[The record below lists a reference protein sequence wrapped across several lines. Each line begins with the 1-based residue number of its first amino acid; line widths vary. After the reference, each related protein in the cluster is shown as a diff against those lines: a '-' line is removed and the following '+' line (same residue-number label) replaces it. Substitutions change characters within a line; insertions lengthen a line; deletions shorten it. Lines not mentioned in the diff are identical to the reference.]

1 MIIHVV
7 QPGETIYTIAAGYN
21 VSVSKLVEDNG
32 IQNAEE
38 LVIGQTIVIATASQ
52 YYIIQE
58 GDTLE
63 SIASA
68 FGVTKMQLLRNNP
81 ILSDREFMYQGEE
94 IVISYNTQGN
104 VSINAYA
111 YPFIERDVLRK
122 TLPYLTFLTIFNY
135 RVLASGEVV
144 GNDET
149 EVIQIA
155 KDYGVAPLMSIS
167 TVNYQG
173 ISDIEVLNSVLY
185 EEEILQQHIENIL
198 AVLEEKGYYGLNIS
212 VVDLTHE
219 NFEAHE
225 RFLSRLSIRLK
236 EKGFVFMITISPR
249 IVVSSN
255 DVSIESIDYTSLG
268 LIADYLMILS
278 YAWGAFAGP
287 PSPPSPAYLSRALL
301 ENALLK
307 IPAEKLY
314 TGISVIGYDWQS
326 PYVLGITKA
335 NSLTT
340 DAAIELAVQTGSIIL
355 FEENSKAAFFE
366 YFTPVMGIQLQHI
379 VWFSDARTI
388 DALIK
393 IIPELGIEGAG
404 IWNIMHYFAQ
414 MWLVINSQYNINKI
428 YEET

>member
-32 IQNAEE
+32 LTNADE
-38 LVIGQTIVIATASQ
+38 LVIGQSIVIVTASQ
-52 YYIIQE
+52 YYIVQE

-63 SIASA
+63 SIANG

-81 ILSDREFMYQGEE
+81 FLSGREFLYQGEE

-111 YPFIERDVLRK
+111 YPFIERDTLTK

-135 RVLASGEVV
+135 RVLANGEVV

-149 EVIQIA
+149 EIIQIA
-155 KDYGVAPLMSIS
+155 KDYGVAPLMSLS

-173 ISDIEVLNSVLY
+173 VSDSEVLNSVLY
-185 EEEILQQHIENIL
+185 EEDILQRHIDNIL
-198 AVLEEKGYYGLNIS
+198 TVLKQKSYYGLNIS
-212 VVDLTHE
+212 IVDLTHE
-219 NFEAHE
+219 NLEAHE

-236 EKGFVFMITISPR
+236 EEGFILMITISPR

-255 DVSIESIDYTSLG
+255 DVAIESLDYTSFG
-268 LIADYLMILS
+268 LMADYLMILS

-301 ENALLK
+301 DNAMNK
-307 IPAEKLY
+307 IPPEKLY

-340 DAAIELAVQTGSIIL
+340 DAAIELAAQTGSIIL
-355 FEENSKAAFFE
+355 FEENSQAAFFE
-366 YFTPVMGIQLQHI
+366 YYTPAMGIQMEHI

-393 IIPELGIEGAG
+393 FVPELGIEGAG

-414 MWLVINSQYNINKI
+414 MWLVINSQYHINKI

>member
-7 QPGETIYTIAAGYN
+7 QPGDTIYTIAAAYN
-21 VSVSKLVEDNG
+21 VSVYRLVEDNG
-32 IQNAEE
+32 LTNAEQ
-38 LVIGQTIVIATASQ
+38 LVIGQTIVIATASR
-52 YYIIQE
+52 YYVVQE
-58 GDTLE
+58 DDTLN

-68 FGVTKMQLLRNNP
+68 FGVTRMQLLRNNP
-81 ILSDREFMYQGEE
+81 SLSNRESIYQGEE
-94 IVISYNTQGN
+94 IVISYDTQGT
-104 VSINAYA
+104 VAINAYA
-111 YPFIERDVLRK
+111 YPFIDKDILRK
-122 TLPYLTFLTIFNY
+122 TLPFLTFLTIFNY
-135 RVLASGEVV
+135 RVIATGEII

-155 KDYGVAPLMSIS
+155 KEYSVAPLMSLS

-173 ISDIEVLNSVLY
+173 ISDIGVLNSVLY
-185 EEEILQQHIENIL
+185 DEEILQQHIDNIL
-198 AVLEEKGYYGLNIS
+198 RVLNEKSYYGLNIS
-212 VVDLTHE
+212 IVDLTHE
-219 NFEAHE
+219 NLEAHE
-225 RFLSRLSIRLK
+225 RFLLRLSTRLK
-236 EKGFVFMITISPR
+236 EEGFILIITISPR

-255 DVSIESIDYTSLG
+255 SVALETLDYTAFG
-268 LIADYLMILS
+268 LMADYLMILS
-278 YAWGAFAGP
+278 YAWGAFVGP
-287 PSPPSPAYLSRALL
+287 PSPPSPAYLSRLL
-301 ENALLK
+301 IENALK
-307 IPAEKLY
+307 TIPAEKIY

-366 YFTPVMGIQLQHI
+366 YYTPVMGVQMEHI

-393 IIPELGIEGAG
+393 IVPEYGIQGAG

-414 MWLVINSQYNINKI
+414 MWLVINSQYGIIKVYI
-428 YEET
+428 ET